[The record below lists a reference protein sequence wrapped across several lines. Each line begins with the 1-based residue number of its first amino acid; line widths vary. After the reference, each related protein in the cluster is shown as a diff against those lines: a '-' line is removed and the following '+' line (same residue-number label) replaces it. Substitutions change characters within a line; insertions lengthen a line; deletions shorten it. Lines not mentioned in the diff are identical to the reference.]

1 MIECLVN
8 CNKTSL
14 NLNGPPI
21 HIINRINIALKIL
34 ILYPIDLFSML
45 NFNLILTI
53 FHKKSPK
60 PQCEFSILVTNHYD
74 LWHAIVFYPHI
85 RKKNFIVSIVVVVIL
100 TALNFANLGN
110 LSTTIKMASFPCH
123 SEKHIIKFIH
133 TFSYTDLT
141 KLVKVYTT

>member
-21 HIINRINIALKIL
+21 LIINRVNIALKIL
-34 ILYPIDLFSML
+34 ILYPIDPLSML

-53 FHKKSPK
+53 FHKKSLE

-74 LWHAIVFYPHI
+74 LWHAIVCLPTY
-85 RKKNFIVSIVVVVIL
+85 
-100 TALNFANLGN
+100 
-110 LSTTIKMASFPCH
+110 
-123 SEKHIIKFIH
+123 
-133 TFSYTDLT
+133 
-141 KLVKVYTT
+141 

>member
-21 HIINRINIALKIL
+21 LIINRVNIALKIL
-34 ILYPIDLFSML
+34 IWYPIDPLSML

-53 FHKKSPK
+53 FHKKSLE

-74 LWHAIVFYPHI
+74 LWHAIVCLPTY
-85 RKKNFIVSIVVVVIL
+85 
-100 TALNFANLGN
+100 
-110 LSTTIKMASFPCH
+110 
-123 SEKHIIKFIH
+123 
-133 TFSYTDLT
+133 
-141 KLVKVYTT
+141 